1 MAFRPRAMAG
11 HAEWASA
18 SSGWRDNAVPR
29 KQNGPTR
36 VNDARLTRDQLL
48 DIYYHLRLTRSLEER
63 IGILYRQ
70 GKISGGVYLSSGQ
83 EAVSVGAAYA
93 LEPGDIIV
101 PSHRDMGAHLLRGI
115 QPREVF
121 AQYLGRIGGFS
132 RGRDGNVHF
141 GDIQRG
147 DVAFISP
154 MADGIPVATGVALA
168 LKRHGKGRIA
178 VTWFGEGAASRGDF
192 HEGINLAAVLRVPAV
207 FVCNNNQFAYSTP
220 VTRQT
225 LVPDISR
232 RAGGFGIPGMT
243 VDGND
248 VLAVYQ
254 AAREGV
260 GRARRDEGPT
270 LIECKTMRMR
280 GHSEHDDASYVSRE
294 LLEQWRK
301 RDPIDLFEARL
312 REEGVLDEAGK
323 AQVTSR
329 IAAELEAAVAWA
341 EASPFPEGKDV
352 EQGVYSS

>member
-1 MAFRPRAMAG
+1 
-11 HAEWASA
+11 
-18 SSGWRDNAVPR
+18 
-29 KQNGPTR
+29 
-36 VNDARLTRDQLL
+36 VNDSRLTRDQLL

-70 GKISGGVYLSSGQ
+70 GKIFGGVYLSTGQ

-115 QPREVF
+115 QPREVL
-121 AQYLGRIGGFS
+121 AQYLGRIGGPS
-132 RGRDGNVHF
+132 RGRDGNVHY

-168 LKRHGKGRIA
+168 LKRQGKGRIA
-178 VTWFGEGAASRGDF
+178 MTWFGEGAASRGDF

-225 LVPDISR
+225 LVPDISS
-232 RAGGFGIPGMT
+232 RAAGFGIPGMT

-248 VLAVYQ
+248 VLAVYR
-254 AAREGV
+254 AACEGV
-260 GRARRDEGPT
+260 WRARRGEGPT

-280 GHSEHDDASYVSRE
+280 GHSEHDDASYVPRE
-294 LLEQWRK
+294 MLEEWRK
-301 RDPIDLFEARL
+301 RDPILLFEARL
-312 REEGVLDEAGK
+312 REEGVLDEAGQ
-323 AQVTSR
+323 AQVKSR
-329 IAAELEAAVAWA
+329 IASELEAAVAWA
-341 EASPFPEGKDV
+341 DASPFPEGKDV
-352 EQGVYSS
+352 EQGVYST

>member
-1 MAFRPRAMAG
+1 M
-11 HAEWASA
+11 
-18 SSGWRDNAVPR
+18 
-29 KQNGPTR
+29 
-36 VNDARLTRDQLL
+36 NDSRLTRDQLL

-70 GKISGGVYLSSGQ
+70 GKIFGGVYLSTGQ

-115 QPREVF
+115 QPREVL
-121 AQYLGRIGGFS
+121 AQYLGRIGGPS
-132 RGRDGNVHF
+132 RGRDGNVHY

-168 LKRHGKGRIA
+168 LKRQGKGRIA
-178 VTWFGEGAASRGDF
+178 MTWFGEGAASRGDF

-225 LVPDISR
+225 LVPDISN
-232 RAGGFGIPGMT
+232 RAAGFGIPGMT

-248 VLAVYQ
+248 VLAVYR
-254 AAREGV
+254 AACEGV
-260 GRARRDEGPT
+260 WRARRGEGPT

-280 GHSEHDDASYVSRE
+280 GHSEHDDASYVPRE
-294 LLEQWRK
+294 MLEEWRK
-301 RDPIDLFEARL
+301 RDPILLFEVRL
-312 REEGVLDEAGK
+312 REEGVLDEAGQ

-329 IAAELEAAVAWA
+329 IASELEAAVAWA
-341 EASPFPEGKDV
+341 DASPFPEGKDV
-352 EQGVYSS
+352 EQGVYST

>member
-1 MAFRPRAMAG
+1 MDDAG
-11 HAEWASA
+11 
-18 SSGWRDNAVPR
+18 
-29 KQNGPTR
+29 
-36 VNDARLTRDQLL
+36 LTRDQLL

-70 GKISGGVYLSSGQ
+70 GKIFGGVYLSTGQ
-83 EAVSVGAAYA
+83 EGVSVGAAYA
-93 LEPGDIIV
+93 LEPGDITV

-115 QPREVF
+115 QPREIL
-121 AQYLGRIGGFS
+121 AQYLGRIGGLT

-168 LKRHGKGRIA
+168 LKRQGKGRVA
-178 VTWFGEGAASRGDF
+178 MTWFGDGAASRGDF
-192 HEGINLAAVLRVPAV
+192 HEGINLAAVLQVPVV

-225 LVPDISR
+225 LVPDISK
-232 RAGGFGIPGMT
+232 RAAGYGIPGSSL
-243 VDGND
+243 DGND

-254 AAREGV
+254 VAREAV
-260 GRARRDEGPT
+260 ARARRGEGPT

-280 GHSEHDDASYVSRE
+280 GHSEHDDASYVPRE
-294 LLEQWRK
+294 MLEEWRK
-301 RDPIDLFEARL
+301 KDPIQRLEARL
-312 REEGVLDEAGK
+312 REWGVLEEEGEARMTK
-323 AQVTSR
+323 R
-329 IAAELEAAVAWA
+329 IASELEAAVAWA

-352 EQGVYSS
+352 EQGVYST